1 MSILQCG
8 GRACAVVVIM
18 VEVMVVVEVVV
29 TVVMVEGMVIVTV
42 AVVWCDEK
50 YYNDNGSFIKEG
62 WIKTENTE
70 WPKAR

>member
-8 GRACAVVVIM
+8 GRDSVACAVAVIM
-18 VEVMVVVEVVV
+18 VEVMAVV
-29 TVVMVEGMVIVTV
+29 TVVLVEVMVIVTV

-62 WIKTENTE
+62 WIKTENT
-70 WPKAR
+70 